1 MVCKNKVENK
11 VCIITG
17 SAQGLG
23 KAYAK
28 ILLDNGAKVCIS
40 DLNENTAKSTLE
52 EFENRYGKGS
62 VCFFKCDV
70 TKQDQFEALFDQ
82 TEKYFKVNCIDI
94 LVNNAGILDSANWR
108 LSMEVNIMAVMA
120 GSDIAMQRM
129 KKSPKK
135 GSIVNI
141 ASTAGFLTGMG
152 ERSTGYFVSKH
163 GVVTL
168 TRTLARTYAQHGVSI
183 TALCPNWVNTELVEK
198 NKKDISKSIN
208 RQGGLMT
215 PEYVAEGFYKLVT
228 RCKNG
233 AVMTAVKDLP
243 FVVIPDDSDMYLKLR
258 IKLMGTLGKILG
270 KDVVTPFQQR
280 LFFVAIVILMILQCF
295 FLFTI
300 MKHIF

>member
-1 MVCKNKVENK
+1 MDVKNK

-52 EFENRYGKGS
+52 EFENRHGKGF

-82 TEKYFKVNCIDI
+82 TEKYFNVSCIDI

-108 LSMEVNIMAVMA
+108 LSMEVNIMAVMS

-129 KKSPKK
+129 KKSHKK

-163 GVVTL
+163 GVVAL

-183 TALCPNWVNTELVEK
+183 KALCPNWVNTKLVEK
-198 NKKDISKSIN
+198 NKKDISKSIT
-208 RQGGLMT
+208 RQGGLLT

-228 RCKNG
+228 KFGNG
-233 AVMTAVKDLP
+233 AVMSAVKGSP
-243 FVVIPDDSDMYLKLR
+243 FVIIPDDSDLYVKLR
-258 IKLMGTLGKILG
+258 IKLMGVLGSIIG
-270 KDVVTPFQQR
+270 KDVVTVFQQKI
-280 LFFVAIVILMILQCF
+280 FFFGIMVSMFLLGYFFFSGISYIL
-295 FLFTI
+295 
-300 MKHIF
+300 